1 MSAPAAIS
9 GGHSLQAET
18 ARATQSGPRRK
29 GSRMASRISPLGV
42 GDSPDPEVN
51 QLLADGRDGWWED
64 AAMFGVIGRNPQ
76 MLKAIIPVFG
86 SLFAEGAIEPHIHE
100 MMRLKT
106 GQINDCAY

>member
-1 MSAPAAIS
+1 MP
-9 GGHSLQAET
+9 T
-18 ARATQSGPRRK
+18 RVR
-29 GSRMASRISPLGV
+29 PLTPGE
-42 GDSPDPEVN
+42 SPDPEIN

-76 MLKAIIPVFG
+76 LLKAIIPVFVSFFGQG
-86 SLFAEGAIEPHIHE
+86 SVEPHIHE